1 MLCRPWFSDYMAA
14 QSEVSREAGQPSLP
28 ECDIEGGRAE
38 AQAFFAARGLP
49 SGRLSTAEY
58 GLARAVYSEAGGG
71 TGEEKVVLSE
81 GETSSV
87 RITLR

>member
-1 MLCRPWFSDYMAA
+1 MGGSSTGADGAWTRKDLP
-14 QSEVSREAGQPSLP
+14 AGTW
-28 ECDIEGGRAE
+28 RV
-38 AQAFFAARGLP
+38 
-49 SGRLSTAEY
+49 
-58 GLARAVYSEAGGG
+58 RAVLPDGR